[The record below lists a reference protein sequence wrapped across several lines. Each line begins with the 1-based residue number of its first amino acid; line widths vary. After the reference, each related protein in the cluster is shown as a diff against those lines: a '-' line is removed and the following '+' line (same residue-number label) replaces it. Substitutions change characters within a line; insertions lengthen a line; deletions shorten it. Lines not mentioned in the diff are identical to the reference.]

1 MILLYAHI
9 GRLILTIAADDIR
22 HCSHSDI
29 ESQVEKN
36 QCIQCYCTKQMI
48 PRTQL
53 TGRYCFVPLYD
64 VPGSV

>member
-9 GRLILTIAADDIR
+9 GQLRLTIAADDIR

-36 QCIQCYCTKQMI
+36 QCIQCYCKEQMI

-64 VPGSV
+64 VPDTV